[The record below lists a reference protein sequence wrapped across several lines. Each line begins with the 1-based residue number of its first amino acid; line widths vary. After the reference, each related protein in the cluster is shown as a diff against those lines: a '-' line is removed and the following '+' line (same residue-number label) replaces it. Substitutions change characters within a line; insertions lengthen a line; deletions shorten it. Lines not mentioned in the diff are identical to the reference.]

1 MGYWFPKLGSGST
14 GEAPIDSK
22 TCNGVWL
29 SKALYM
35 RRWVLSTQ
43 TTNKQRTSLD
53 RDIYLKTSV
62 VTETVILISK
72 LFVASMFPVRT
83 VKPVLSCNITKL
95 ENWFKII
102 IYQWTKHIWLAL
114 CATTSIMQIVNH
126 PSEGWWNKMGQMN
139 SFSIISQ

>member
-1 MGYWFPKLGSGST
+1 
-14 GEAPIDSK
+14 
-22 TCNGVWL
+22 
-29 SKALYM
+29 M

-43 TTNKQRTSLD
+43 TTNKQRTRLD
-53 RDIYLKTSV
+53 RNIYLKTSV

-102 IYQWTKHIWLAL
+102 IYQWRNHI
-114 CATTSIMQIVNH
+114 
-126 PSEGWWNKMGQMN
+126 
-139 SFSIISQ
+139 